1 MIVTNRRF
9 KREKPSRD
17 AKSLYIFCEGAK
29 RECGYFNYFKE
40 MDSRINVEVYKL
52 NPHENNSPSGLLS
65 IAKKCIVR
73 SEDNPKPKYEFLEND
88 EVWIVFDT
96 DKDKNESRQPQI
108 CEVWEFCK
116 RKRGW
121 FVAQSNP
128 CFEVWLHYHHCR
140 SLEKPILKDSEK
152 CSDWKEVVGELFPE
166 GFDSRKHPL
175 YIETAIQNA
184 EKNFNRV
191 DDFPA
196 VGSTEVFMLAKK
208 ILPFVA
214 VKLRAVLTT
223 LEATT

>member
-1 MIVTNRRF
+1 MSMIVTNRRF

-29 RECGYFNYFKE
+29 RECDYFNYFKE

-73 SEDNPKPKYEFLEND
+73 NKDNPKPKYEFLEND

-108 CEVWEFCK
+108 CKVKKFCEPK
-116 RKRGW
+116 KGW
-121 FVAQSNP
+121 SVAQSNP
-128 CFEVWLHYHHCR
+128 CFEVWLYYHLL
-140 SLEKPILKDSEK
+140 SEKPILEDSEK
-152 CSDWKEVVGELFPE
+152 CSVWKEEVDKLIPG

-184 EKNFNRV
+184 EKNFNSV

-196 VGSTEVFMLAKK
+196 VGSTEVFILAKK
-208 ILPFVA
+208 IFPFVEEE
-214 VKLRAVLTT
+214 LRDD
-223 LEATT
+223 